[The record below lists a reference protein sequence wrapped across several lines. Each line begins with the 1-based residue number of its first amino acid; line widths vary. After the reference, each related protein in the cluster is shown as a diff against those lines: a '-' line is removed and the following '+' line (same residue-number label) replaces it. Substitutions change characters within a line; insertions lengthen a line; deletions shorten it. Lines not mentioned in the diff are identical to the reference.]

1 MSRASYI
8 AEALEGS
15 SKRRIYSL
23 SESQERKEKMLTKPC
38 SEIPKRNVLAVSGA
52 QLDGEAQDMTE
63 VMHYQ
68 KKIRCTSSKGK
79 TTLKKRRR
87 TSMKM
92 LSFIVN
98 PRRKPVKKRR
108 GFRRRTGRPSNSYTV
123 DGHGDSK
130 RVSMAK
136 SLLPKEEEEEKQV
149 PRDAASS

>member
-1 MSRASYI
+1 
-8 AEALEGS
+8 
-15 SKRRIYSL
+15 
-23 SESQERKEKMLTKPC
+23 MLTKPC
-38 SEIPKRNVLAVSGA
+38 SDILKRNVLAVSGA

-63 VMHYQ
+63 VKHYQ

-79 TTLKKRRR
+79 TPLKKRRR

-98 PRRKPVKKRR
+98 PRRKPVKKRT
-108 GFRRRTGRPSNSYTV
+108 GYRRRTGRPSNSYTV

-136 SLLPKEEEEEKQV
+136 SIS
-149 PRDAASS
+149 RRN